1 MKRLIMILVLFAS
14 LNIFA
19 EDLMKYLMDTEKMAQ
34 EGKNQEALTR
44 FIWFYNHVLEYDPA
58 FSAVRVSAL
67 LAYWKELADKYPPAM
82 KALQEVRDRETELL
96 KNGKGTSETFNE
108 VESINGELMEDEK
121 SIELFEF
128 IDSKYPELAEH
139 CWYYIDSKIIAA
151 KKFDL
156 ARKYLSEPTK
166 KFNKIVL
173 SYKTNVL
180 RYETLR
186 DVKTYKEFN
195 EDNFVHEVLDL
206 ITTTTE
212 VVKDKK
218 MAEEFRKKAF
228 EILPDPRLKQ

>member
-1 MKRLIMILVLFAS
+1 
-14 LNIFA
+14 
-19 EDLMKYLMDTEKMAQ
+19 
-34 EGKNQEALTR
+34 
-44 FIWFYNHVLEYDPA
+44 
-58 FSAVRVSAL
+58 
-67 LAYWKELADKYPPAM
+67 
-82 KALQEVRDRETELL
+82 
-96 KNGKGTSETFNE
+96 
-108 VESINGELMEDEK
+108 
-121 SIELFEF
+121 
-128 IDSKYPELAEH
+128 LAEH